1 MANAAEIKIK
11 MSAAH
16 ILRRDML
23 GRNMLARPVLI
34 ASL

>member
-1 MANAAEIKIK
+1 MASAAMIKIK

-16 ILRRDML
+16 ILGRDMR
-23 GRNMLARPVLI
+23 GRDMLARPVFI